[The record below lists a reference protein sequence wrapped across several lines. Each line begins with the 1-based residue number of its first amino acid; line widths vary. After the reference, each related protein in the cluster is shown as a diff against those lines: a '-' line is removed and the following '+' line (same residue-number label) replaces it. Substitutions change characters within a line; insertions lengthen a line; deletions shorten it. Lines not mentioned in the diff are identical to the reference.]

1 MNAPVLIRYSLF
13 FRSALYAV
21 RIASFLLPELSSTVL
36 ASQSVTL
43 EWDRDSSPAVN
54 YRVYH
59 GTASGRYSDTI
70 EVGKANTATL
80 LNLAAG
86 KTHYFVVTAYNGAR
100 ESRPSNEVSFTTSP
114 TPTATPDPP
123 PTSPNALK
131 LGETALLPLAD
142 TGKGSLLVAQKAT
155 LTKAAILRSM
165 TFYVTKAA
173 GWLKLG
179 VYDASGVGGG
189 PGKLVGGTS
198 AFTPNTGW
206 NTVRVA
212 YLVLMTPGVYW
223 IVHWPSSNDLAF
235 AKTLSRGTTYSY
247 NIAFSWFFPKTF
259 DLTKATQE
267 TVDYSLYANLTPSA
281 ASTPAPTP
289 TPPPSNPSS
298 STSVIKNYTTNFSRL
313 ENPVSENG
321 NWVNGGVTGI
331 DWTNVRTM
339 PGMAV
344 GTMPGNAGGDAQYA
358 DSTAVLAGRWGPNQS
373 AQATIFV
380 AQSSGDSDPFEEV
393 ELRLRT
399 TIKPYSI
406 NGYEI
411 NCSVSTSPQ
420 HYYMQIVRWNGPIG
434 DWTEL
439 GGRVVHA
446 VNGDVIMAT
455 ANGST
460 ITAYLNGSAIFSVD
474 DGTFTNGSPGIGFFL
489 QGATGINA
497 NFGFSDFTAATL
509 P

>member
-1 MNAPVLIRYSLF
+1 MNAPVLIRCSFF
-13 FRSALYAV
+13 FRSALCAV
-21 RIASFLLPELSSTVL
+21 RIASLLLPELSSTVQ
-36 ASQSVTL
+36 ADQSVTL
-43 EWDRDSSPAVN
+43 EWDRDNSPALS
-54 YRVYH
+54 YRLH
-59 GTASGRYSDTI
+59 RGTASGRYNETI
-70 EVGKANTATL
+70 EVGKANKATL

-86 KTHYFVVTAYNGAR
+86 KTYYFVVTAYNGAL

-114 TPTATPDPP
+114 TQTATPDPP
-123 PTSPNALK
+123 PTAPNVLK
-131 LGETALLPLAD
+131 LGETAILPLGD
-142 TGKGSLLVAQKAT
+142 TGEGSLLFAQKAT
-155 LTKAAILRSM
+155 LTKAATLRSM

-179 VYDASGVGGG
+179 VYDASGAGGG

-198 AFTPNTGW
+198 AFTPQTGW

-235 AKTLSRGTTYSY
+235 AKTMSRGTAYSY
-247 NIAFSWFFPKTF
+247 NATFSWFFPKTF

-267 TVDYSLYANLTPSA
+267 AVNYSLYANLTPSA
-281 ASTPAPTP
+281 ASTP
-289 TPPPSNPSS
+289 TPPSPHPPS
-298 STSVIKNYTTNFSRL
+298 STSVIKTYTTSFSRM

-321 NWVNGGVTGI
+321 NWINGGVTGI
-331 DWTNVRTM
+331 DWTNVRTT

-344 GTMPGNAGGDAQYA
+344 GTIPGNAGGNARYA
-358 DSTAVLAGRWGPNQS
+358 DSTAVLAGSWGPNQS

-380 AQSSGDSDPFEEV
+380 AQASGDSNLFEEV

-411 NCSVSTSPQ
+411 NCSVSTNP
-420 HYYMQIVRWNGPIG
+420 HNYYMQIVRWNGPIG
-434 DWTEL
+434 NWTEL
-439 GGRVVHA
+439 DGREVHA

-460 ITAYLNGSAIFSVD
+460 ITAYLNGNAIFSVD
-474 DGTFTNGSPGIGFFL
+474 DNTFASGSPGIGFFI
-489 QGATGINA
+489 QGATGLNA
-497 NFGFSDFTAATL
+497 NFGFSDFTATTL